1 MFRAFRKYVVSMAFL
16 PALLSCSSVPQE
28 LLDLDDALSRRS
40 VYESYYLSRVKV
52 VSDLLKS
59 ETLPERKY
67 QLNMQLADEYH
78 AYSYDSTIVHL
89 RSNQLIAKQLNDEH
103 KMVETDL
110 LLAEEHLKA
119 GVYYEANAIMDKY
132 NSNNI
137 PEELLRQYYHVNRR
151 LAGELMFYSGDNSQ
165 YDYYKSLRD
174 RYRELLGTL
183 TEPYSA
189 DWAVLMSEEASD
201 EGDFARARSYLEPFL
216 VSSAEDHR
224 QHALFTYYYALT
236 YREEDQEVY
245 IKWLSKSALADVMS
259 ATKDYAALM
268 DLSRALF
275 SAGDVKH
282 AFSYSSK
289 YCMPDAIAFNGHLRP
304 VQITQFFP
312 EVQSAYEVSNRRQ
325 KQMILLALMLSLAL
339 FGILIV
345 LLMQSRRRQRQR
357 QLMEVKSNLEKSK
370 SVIEEMDKVKQSYIT
385 LFLSMFSANVNT
397 SRSYKNHVLMSIRQ
411 GKIPEL
417 ENELESLPP
426 IEKEI
431 NEFYKMFDSTFL
443 KLFPDFVDKFNAL
456 LKDGASIRPKVEGS
470 LNAELRVFAL
480 IKLGISD
487 SGEIASLLHYSPNTI
502 YNYRAKIKNL
512 SRYERELFEDMV
524 RNL

>member
-1 MFRAFRKYVVSMAFL
+1 MTGALRKYVIYLSFL
-16 PALLSCSSVPQE
+16 QALLSCSSAPHE
-28 LLDLDDALSRRS
+28 LLELDDALSRRE
-40 VYESYYLSRVKV
+40 VYQSYYLSRVKM
-52 VSDLLKS
+52 VSDLLHS
-59 ETLPERKY
+59 ETQPEYKY
-67 QLNMQLADEYH
+67 QLNMQLANEYQ
-78 AYSYDSTIVHL
+78 AYSYDSTIVYL
-89 RSNQLIAKQLNDEH
+89 QNNQLIAKQLNDEY
-103 KMVETDL
+103 KIVETDL
-110 LLAEEHLKA
+110 LLADEYLKA
-119 GVYYEANAIMDKY
+119 GVYYEANVIMNKY

-137 PEELLRQYYHVNRR
+137 PDQLLAQYYLVNRK
-151 LAGELMFYSGDNSQ
+151 LAGDLMFYSGDNSQ

-174 RYRELLGTL
+174 RYRELLGAL
-183 TEPYSA
+183 TEPDTA
-189 DWAVLMSEEASD
+189 DWAVLMSEEALD
-201 EGDFARARSYLEPFL
+201 EGNFARARSYLEPFL
-216 VSSAEDHR
+216 VSYADDHK
-224 QHALFTYYYALT
+224 QYALLTYYYALT
-236 YREEDQEVY
+236 YRDEDEQAY
-245 IKWLSKSALADVMS
+245 RKWLSKSALADVMS
-259 ATKDYAALM
+259 ATRDYAALM
-268 DLSRALF
+268 DLSRALYR
-275 SAGDVKH
+275 AGDVKR
-282 AFSYSSK
+282 AFEYSSK

-304 VQITQFFP
+304 VQITHFFP
-312 EVQSAYEVSNRRQ
+312 EIQSAYELINRRQ
-325 KQMILLALMLSLAL
+325 KQAILLALMLSLVL

-345 LLMQSRRRQRQR
+345 LLMQSRRRQS
-357 QLMEVKSNLEKSK
+357 QLMEVKSDLENSK

-443 KLFPDFVDKFNAL
+443 KLFPDFVDKFNSL
-456 LKDGASIRPKVEGS
+456 LKDGASIRPKVDGS

-512 SRYERELFEDMV
+512 SRYERDLFEDKV